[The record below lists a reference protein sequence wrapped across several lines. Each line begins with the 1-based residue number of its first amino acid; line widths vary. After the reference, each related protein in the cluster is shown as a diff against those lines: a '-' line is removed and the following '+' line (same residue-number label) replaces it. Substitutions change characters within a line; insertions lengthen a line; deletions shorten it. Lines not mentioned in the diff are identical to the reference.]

1 MARAVVAVFC
11 MPEHGHFRQL
21 RALIAGLVESG
32 FAVHVFT
39 HRRYGPDVERMGA
52 VIVDLFT
59 TCPLEQADSESVP
72 FPCRYVS
79 FAAFYAEEVL
89 EALKA
94 IRPALVVCE
103 TFAVIGRLA
112 AQQLG
117 VPFVNVVPG
126 HNFDPALYLP
136 ALRTDPRVAI
146 SERCQRAV
154 AILRERYGLNDASPF
169 SYIAGLS
176 PYLNVCCEP
185 AAFLTE
191 EERKSFEPVAFYGC
205 LPSPADPSEE
215 RLDPASV
222 HFDGPGG
229 LRIYA
234 CLGTVAFRYFAD
246 VAIRVL
252 EAVAECLAGMPEAR
266 ALISLGGATVEDG
279 LRRRLKRPNVEAVDY
294 ADQWAALGEAD
305 LFLTHHG
312 LNSTHEAIF
321 RRVPM
326 LSYPIF
332 TDQPALAERC
342 RQFGIAIPLAD
353 SLRGPVDADDVRA
366 ALETF
371 YKKRESIMASLEQAR
386 SWELEVMAQ
395 RPAVLARIRDLAS
408 VTTGGS

>member
-1 MARAVVAVFC
+1 
-11 MPEHGHFRQL
+11 
-21 RALIAGLVESG
+21 
-32 FAVHVFT
+32 
-39 HRRYGPDVERMGA
+39 
-52 VIVDLFT
+52 
-59 TCPLEQADSESVP
+59 
-72 FPCRYVS
+72 
-79 FAAFYAEEVL
+79 
-89 EALKA
+89 
-94 IRPALVVCE
+94 
-103 TFAVIGRLA
+103 
-112 AQQLG
+112 
-117 VPFVNVVPG
+117 
-126 HNFDPALYLP
+126 
-136 ALRTDPRVAI
+136 
-146 SERCQRAV
+146 
-154 AILRERYGLNDASPF
+154 
-169 SYIAGLS
+169 
-176 PYLNVCCEP
+176 
-185 AAFLTE
+185 
-191 EERKSFEPVAFYGC
+191 
-205 LPSPADPSEE
+205 
-215 RLDPASV
+215 
-222 HFDGPGG
+222 
-229 LRIYA
+229 
-234 CLGTVAFRYFAD
+234 
-246 VAIRVL
+246 
-252 EAVAECLAGMPEAR
+252 MPEAR

-371 YKKRESIMASLEQAR
+371 YRKRESIMASLEQAR